1 MIEINL
7 LPGAERRKK
16 RTGGFS
22 FSLPRGGK
30 LPSFDR
36 WLAFIIAAWIIGPG
50 LIALLYL
57 SKTRKRADLQVQI
70 EQAVQD
76 STRYARL
83 IEAANRLEAR
93 RDTIAQ
99 KLQVIQQLDQDR
111 YIWAHVMDEVSRAL
125 PDYTWLTSISQMQ
138 GGDQPT
144 FQIQG
149 KTGNYY
155 ALTQFMNDLEASPFI
170 RQVRL
175 YTTQQE
181 SVQGKVVNQFVLQA
195 TYEQPSPEYIET
207 VPLLKNNDT
216 GASATSEPEK
226 GNGTPSQ

>member
-7 LPGAERRKK
+7 LPGAARRKK
-16 RTGGFS
+16 RQGGFS
-22 FSLPRGGK
+22 FSLPKGGN

-36 WLAFIIAAWIIGPG
+36 WLAFVIAAWIIGPG
-50 LIALLYL
+50 LVGWLYFSVT
-57 SKTRKRADLQVQI
+57 SKRNDLQVQI
-70 EQAVQD
+70 DQAVQD

-83 IEAANRLEAR
+83 IQAANKLQAR
-93 RDTIAQ
+93 RDTIAR

-111 YIWAHVMDEVSRAL
+111 YIWAHVLDEISRAL
-125 PDYTWLTSISQMQ
+125 PEYTWLTSIAQTQ
-138 GGDQPT
+138 GGNAPT
-144 FQIQG
+144 FQIEG

-181 SVQGKVVNQFVLQA
+181 SVDGKIVNQFVLLA
-195 TYEQPSPEYIET
+195 SYEPPSPQYIET
-207 VPLLKNNDT
+207 VPLLDNDA
-216 GASATSEPEK
+216 GAGATSEPEK

>member
-16 RTGGFS
+16 RKGGFS
-22 FSLPRGGK
+22 LSLPSGGN

-36 WLAFIIAAWIIGPG
+36 WLAFIIAAWIKGPG
-50 LIALLYL
+50 LVALLYL
-57 SKTRKRADLQVQI
+57 GKTRKRADLQVQI

-83 IEAANRLEAR
+83 IQAANRLQAR
-93 RDTIAQ
+93 RDTIAR

-125 PDYTWLTSISQMQ
+125 PDYTWLTSISQIQ
-138 GGDQPT
+138 GGNQPT

-170 RQVRL
+170 QQVRL
-175 YTTQQE
+175 YTTQQA
-181 SVQGKVVNQFVLQA
+181 SVDGKVVNQFVLQA
-195 TYEQPSPEYIET
+195 TYEQPSPQYIET
-207 VPLLKNNDT
+207 VPLLSNDA

>member
-1 MIEINL
+1 MIQINL
-7 LPGAERRKK
+7 LPGAARRKK
-16 RTGGFS
+16 RRSGFS
-22 FSLPRGGK
+22 FSLPSGGK
-30 LPSFDR
+30 GLPSFDR
-36 WLAFIIAAWIIGPG
+36 MLAFVVAAWIIGPG
-50 LIALLYL
+50 AIAWLYV
-57 SKTRKRADLQVQI
+57 SKTRERSELTVQI
-70 EQAVQD
+70 DQAVQD

-93 RDTIAQ
+93 RDTIAR

-111 YIWAHVMDEVSRAL
+111 YIWAHVLDEVSRAL
-125 PDYTWLTSISQMQ
+125 PEYTWLTSIAQQQ
-138 GGDQPT
+138 GGNQPT

-181 SVQGKVVNQFVLQA
+181 SLQGKIVNQFVLEA
-195 TYEQPSPEYIET
+195 TYETPSPEYIET
-207 VPLLKNNDT
+207 VPLISGT
-216 GASATSEPEK
+216 GANANSEPEK